1 VKHRMSE
8 WVIGAAG
15 LVLMS
20 AGMARA
26 AQPGYTYKS
35 LFTTQ
40 QPFGDT
46 KVSTETDEIEVG
58 GVSNDGSATGLV
70 GWGGNEGAYLITAD
84 GKNSLVLARQGD
96 PNPTGGTWGGG
107 ANNKVSIN
115 DQGNV
120 GFTFP
125 NDRGDGAVSENYFVD
140 RTDPAHPKWTLIAT
154 AGKTAVTGGTAN
166 DIVSFSTIGNSN
178 KVVFTAALDAGT
190 GTYIWDPKTLQI
202 SPVCP
207 PGTKVGTNTIANAQ
221 RVQIGLNTDIVTFEG
236 QVDGDA
242 SFGAYMWKDGV
253 IAEVVRQGTPA
264 PDATGKATAKNFNS
278 LLGPIANV
286 NGDVLTLGN
295 TDDGWGVYL
304 WTAADKKLVR
314 IVGPGDTVDGKKV
327 FTISASFRNDIRFGD
342 DGSILFCAQFDD
354 TGSGGD
360 RGIYLRKPDGTLIP
374 IAKKGQD
381 LGNGIGAIDVLE
393 GDIGGDSGLGFST
406 NGNIV
411 FPMTNTAGAR
421 QLILA
426 TPPAAP

>member
-1 VKHRMSE
+1 MLG

-15 LVLMS
+15 LALVS
-20 AGMARA
+20 GGMARA
-26 AQPGYTYKS
+26 AQPGYAYKS

-46 KVSTETDEIEVG
+46 KISSETDEIEVG

-70 GWGGNEGAYLITAD
+70 GWGGNEGAFLITAD

-96 PNPTGGTWGGG
+96 PSPTGGTWGGG

-120 GFTFP
+120 AFTFP
-125 NDRGDGAVSENYFVD
+125 NDRGSGAVDENFFVD
-140 RTDPAHPKWTLIAT
+140 RTDPAHPKWTLIASS
-154 AGKTAVTGGTAN
+154 GKTAVTGGTAS

-207 PGTKVGTNTIANAQ
+207 PGTKIGSETIANAR
-221 RVQIGLNTDIVTFEG
+221 RVQIALNADIVTFEA
-236 QVDGDA
+236 QVDGDDN
-242 SFGAYMWKDGV
+242 FGAYMWKDGTLT
-253 IAEVVRQGTPA
+253 ELVRQGSA
-264 PDATGKATAKNFNS
+264 EPDATGKATTNKFS
-278 LLGPIANV
+278 ELRGPIANV
-286 NGDVLTLGN
+286 NGDVLILGN
-295 TDDGWGVYL
+295 TDAGWGVYL

-327 FTISASFRNDIRFGD
+327 FTTSASFRNDIRIGD

-360 RGIYLRKPDGTLIP
+360 RGIYLRKPDGTLVTV
-374 IAKKGQD
+374 AKKGQD
-381 LGNGIGAIDVLE
+381 LGNGIGTIDVLE

-406 NGNIV
+406 NGKIT
-411 FPMTNTAGAR
+411 FPVTAADGKR
-421 QLILA
+421 QLVLA
-426 TPPAAP
+426 TPSAQ